1 MKKLRY
7 PTLFL
12 FLSVVIKLNAQTPI
26 FGNEVPVTINGLTF
40 DAMEPFLS
48 TDGNALFFNNLNDG
62 ITTSLYYASKVNDVT
77 FNYIGPVPVVNQTVT
92 PRLDGVASVDTL
104 NNFYWVSTR
113 NYSTSFENLHRVR
126 FLTSGYTNF
135 GPLHGNFYIPIPGW
149 LIMDAGIN
157 FYGDQLIYCNAQ
169 FNGCA
174 NGLPCKASLG
184 LANKVNDSTFN
195 KDSNTNILMANVNDT
210 AAYIV
215 YAPAITKDGLEL
227 YYTRLLKNSTQT
239 EIMVA
244 TRTNTISPFSVGT
257 LLIGAPYIAPEGPT
271 LSTDKTKM
279 YYHRKDGNLH
289 KIYLR
294 YRTGTTDIHKNVID
308 NNLSLFPNPTNGMS
322 YIRSTEEVMVKVY
335 NVVGVE
341 VLRTTACSI
350 NLNDQPN
357 GLYFVNITTD
367 KTTKLI
373 KLLKE

>member
-1 MKKLRY
+1 MKKLLCG
-7 PTLFL
+7 TLL
-12 FLSVVIKLNAQTPI
+12 LLLSVTNSLNAQTPI
-26 FGNEVPVTINGLTF
+26 FGSELPVTINGLTF

-113 NYSTSFENLHRVR
+113 NYPTNIENLQRVR
-126 FLTSGYTNF
+126 FLTSGYENF
-135 GPLHGNFYIPIPGW
+135 GPLHGNFYIPLPGW

-157 FYGDQLIYCNAQ
+157 FQGNQLIYCNAL

-195 KDSNTNILMANVNDT
+195 KHPNTTSLMASVNDT
-210 AAYIV
+210 LNYIV
-215 YAPAITKDGLEL
+215 YAPALTKDGLEL
-227 YYTRLLKNSTQT
+227 YYTRLLKNGTQT

-244 TRTNTISPFSVGT
+244 TRTNTASPFSAGT
-257 LLIGAPYIAPEGPT
+257 LLIGAPYVAPEAPT

-279 YYHRKDGNLH
+279 YYHRKNGSLYE
-289 KIYLR
+289 IYMR
-294 YRTGTTDIHKNVID
+294 YRTGTSGIKEINTESVF
-308 NNLSLFPNPTNGMS
+308 SLYPNPT
-322 YIRSTEEVMVKVY
+322 T
-335 NVVGVE
+335 GV
-341 VLRTTACSI
+341 A
-350 NLNDQPN
+350 
-357 GLYFVNITTD
+357 NITTNESVNVIIYNTLGD
-367 KTTKLI
+367 VVMKTTETNIDLKGLSSGIYFVAVYNNKTSKTI
-373 KLLKE
+373 KLVKQ

>member
-1 MKKLRY
+1 MKKLLY

-12 FLSVVIKLNAQTPI
+12 FLNVANPLNAQTPV
-26 FGNEVPVTINGLTF
+26 FGSEFHVTINGLTF

-48 TDGNALFFNNLNDG
+48 TDGNALFFNSLNDG
-62 ITTSLYYASKVNDVT
+62 ITTSLYYASRVNDVT

-126 FLTSGYTNF
+126 FLTSGYENF
-135 GPLHGNFYIPIPGW
+135 GPLHGNFYIPLPGW

-157 FYGDQLIYCNAQ
+157 FHGDQLIYCNAQ

-174 NGLPCKASLG
+174 NGLPCRASMG

-195 KDSNTNILMANVNDT
+195 KDLNTDILMANVNDT
-210 AAYIV
+210 STYIV
-215 YAPAITKDGLEL
+215 YAPALTKDGLEL

-244 TRTNTISPFSVGT
+244 TRTNTVSPFSVGT
-257 LLIGAPYIAPEGPT
+257 LLIGAPYIAPEAPT

-279 YYHRKDGNLH
+279 YYHRKNGSLH
-289 KIYLR
+289 EIYLR
-294 YRTGTTDIHKNVID
+294 YRTGTSDIYKNTNDPDFGIY
-308 NNLSLFPNPTNGMS
+308 PNPTNGIVH
-322 YIRSTEEVMVKVY
+322 IRSVEDVRITVYNMLGEEVLK
-335 NVVGVE
+335 
-341 VLRTTACSI
+341 TTSHNFSLSDVPA
-350 NLNDQPN
+350 
-357 GLYFVNITTD
+357 GLYFVNVTSN
-367 KTTKLI
+367 KTTQLVKLI
-373 KLLKE
+373 KE